1 MVILDRAA
9 AALAWLGRHGTG
21 AVAIS
26 MFVGIAV
33 PPLGALLRPYFP
45 ETVIVLLVLAFLRV
59 EPAGLRA
66 QLARPQLLALAVG
79 WTMVAVPALAGLGL
93 VAAGVADLSPALLL
107 ALVLHA

>member
-1 MVILDRAA
+1 MAILDRAA

-21 AVAIS
+21 AVAVS

-66 QLARPQLLALAVG
+66 QLAPAAAARPGGGLDHACG
-79 WTMVAVPALAGLGL
+79 AG
-93 VAAGVADLSPALLL
+93 ACRPRA
-107 ALVLHA
+107 